1 MIWDKVAISLAIVCA
16 LLVAALGWVGYIL
29 NDTYKQVAKEQ
40 VRTQECLVS
49 LEDLNAALA
58 KSNAAIKQ
66 LEIDAKNYKYSKNK
80 LQLELNKVYEEFNG
94 ATTCQGIVNNITHS
108 FDIMINRLKDL
119 EDEIEINEALLPP
132 HIRQFIEDIDSKPS
146 YTLNQHTKS
155 NMTPYLKRRANEKN
169 TTN

>member
-1 MIWDKVAISLAIVCA
+1 MIWDKIAISLAIVSA
-16 LLVAALGWVGYIL
+16 LLVAALGWCGYML
-29 NDTYKQVAKEQ
+29 NDTYKQIAREQ
-40 VRTQECLVS
+40 VKVKECLVS

-94 ATTCQGIVNNITHS
+94 ATSCQGIVNNIGHS

-119 EDEIEINEALLPP
+119 ESDIEINEALLPP
-132 HIRQFIEDIDSKPS
+132 HIREYIDDIDSKPS
-146 YTLNQHTKS
+146 YTLNQHTQS
-155 NMTPYLKRRANEKN
+155 NMTPYLKRSK
-169 TTN
+169 